1 MKIYLGEA
9 AARRNRLVKESARG
23 IDPKLL
29 AAYEEALELLKTQDP
44 SIDEDY
50 LLYHLNGERARMSG
64 EAIWSDTPLGDID
77 DEQQEELFNYLTRER
92 TLSKEGIAGV
102 ESEAELDLVKQI
114 AQLEAISMTLNQGS
128 EAFQKLVS
136 VIDDLKAMS
145 TSPGNAVAMAHMDS
159 EGAGDI

>member
-1 MKIYLGEA
+1 MKIFLGKA
-9 AARRNRLVKESARG
+9 AVRRNRLVKESTRD

-29 AAYEEALELLKTQDP
+29 AAYEEALNVLKTQDP

-50 LLYHLNGERARMSG
+50 LLYHLNGETTPMPG
-64 EAIWSDTPLGDID
+64 EAIWVDTPLGDIT
-77 DEQQEELFNYLTRER
+77 DEEQEDLFNYLTRER
-92 TLSKEGIAGV
+92 TLNKEGIAGV
-102 ESEAELDLVKQI
+102 ESEAELDLVRQI

-128 EAFQKLVS
+128 EAFQELVS

-145 TSPGNAVAMAHMDS
+145 KSPGNAVAMAHMDS